1 MEQSKKELAQ
11 KQANRI
17 GEIEGKLEGLRVLV
31 TGLVSLQMNISCML
45 YLKTTDSTLTLGMR
59 AATTLT

>member
-31 TGLVSLQMNISCML
+31 TGLVSLQIN
-45 YLKTTDSTLTLGMR
+45 TDFMY
-59 AATTLT
+59 AIFKNN